1 MKEKLYNYRA
11 DHTIKAM
18 SSKDAKSGKSQQVKD
33 CRHGLL
39 GNSLDVTSLAV
50 LLLPLLQEWGYIPAS
65 LTYDD
70 VVNPKPQDLTDS
82 VELRLVRAYMSY
94 AGHKGGE
101 LRLESGPA
109 ACEARPA
116 LQSVD
121 AEQWQWQTVL
131 QATWQLDEHINTLE
145 ARSYV
150 LMLKWRSR
158 DASRHNH
165 SFLHLKDSQV
175 SIGAFLKHRSPSFV
189 LNFLT
194 QRAAAL
200 ELACNFQPFM
210 AFVRTHRNP
219 ADRHSRQVW
228 RRPPLNP
235 RAGAETEDEGQAA

>member
-1 MKEKLYNYRA
+1 MKEQLYNYRA

-18 SSKDAKSGKSQQVKD
+18 SSKDSKSTKSRQVQD

-39 GNSLDVTSLAV
+39 GNSLDVTSVAV
-50 LLLPLLQEWGYIPAS
+50 LILPLLQDWGYVPRS
-65 LTYDD
+65 VTVDD

-82 VELRLVRAYMSY
+82 MELRLVRAYMSY

-109 ACEARPA
+109 SCKDRPP
-116 LQSVD
+116 LQSLD
-121 AEQWQWQTVL
+121 AGQWQWQTVL
-131 QATWQLDEHINTLE
+131 QATWRLDEHINTLE
-145 ARSYV
+145 ARSYI

-158 DASRHNH
+158 DASRHRR

-200 ELACNFQPFM
+200 ELACNFQPFV

-219 ADRHSRQVW
+219 ADRHSRHVW
-228 RRPPLNP
+228 RRPLLNP
-235 RAGAETEDEGQAA
+235 RAGRETEDEGQTA